1 MIVPYVGEIRIW
13 AGRAAPDG
21 WAFCDGSQLAISDNE
36 SLFQLIGTIYGGD
49 GQETFLLPDLRGRV
63 PVNVGNGL
71 NLGDPGGVETVRL
84 TPEQLPAHHHAM
96 MGSVDPASRATVD
109 SSVPASMPA
118 AGTGSAY
125 GSVQPFVALAP
136 SAVAPTGGGRPH
148 DNMQPSVCVSFIIS
162 LFGIFPS
169 KSEGADR

>member
-1 MIVPYVGEIRIW
+1 MIVPFVGEIRIW
-13 AGRAAPDG
+13 AGRSAPDG
-21 WAFCDGSQLAISDNE
+21 WAFCDGRQLAISDNDT
-36 SLFQLIGTIYGGD
+36 LFQLIGTTYGGD
-49 GQETFLLPDLRGRV
+49 GREFFLLPDLRGRV
-63 PVNVGNGL
+63 PVNLGNGL

-84 TPEQLPAHHHAM
+84 TVEQLPAHNHAM
-96 MGSVDPASRATVD
+96 AGSVDPASRSTVD

-125 GSVQPFVALAP
+125 GSVQPFVALAS

-148 DNMQPSVCVSFIIS
+148 ENLQPYVCVSFIIS

-169 KSEGADR
+169 QNEGADQ